1 MTRTRTS
8 IALVFVV
15 GVLPLCFGLPKTVRA
30 QRGSAAITAP
40 SNQTEFR
47 APAQTT
53 SSSATL
59 APESVLDNFVWLEGR
74 WRGEWGPRVAE
85 QAWLGPKAG
94 EMLGVF
100 RLAEG
105 DKTLVIE
112 LFTLVEKSGGVDFHS
127 RHFTPQLLPWEKSD
141 ATLMNLGKFEANKFV
156 FENPRDGMP
165 KRSIFTRI
173 DADTYVARSEI
184 IPETGE
190 IQVIEITYHREKPAP
205 EKPSAG
211 SAGHRKKP

>member
-1 MTRTRTS
+1 MTRTRTG

-15 GVLPLCFGLPKTVRA
+15 GVLALCFGLPKTVRA
-30 QRGSAAITAP
+30 QLDSASTAP
-40 SNQTEFR
+40 PNQTESR

-53 SSSATL
+53 SPSANL

-112 LFTLVEKSGGVDFHS
+112 LFTLVEKSGAVDLHS

-141 ATLMNLGKFEANKFV
+141 ATVLNLGKFEANKFV

-165 KRSIFTRI
+165 KRFIFTRI

-184 IPETGE
+184 IPESGE
-190 IQVIEITYHREKPAP
+190 IQVIEITYHREKSTP

>member
-1 MTRTRTS
+1 MTRTRT
-8 IALVFVV
+8 ALVLVFV
-15 GVLPLCFGLPKTVRA
+15 FGAFPIGLGWPKSVPA
-30 QRGSAAITAP
+30 QRSSASNSQ
-40 SNQTEFR
+40 SNQTEPQ
-47 APAQTT
+47 APAQTP
-53 SSSATL
+53 SSTANA
-59 APESVLDNFVWLEGR
+59 APKSVLDHFAWLEGR

-112 LFTLVEKSGGVDFHS
+112 LFTLVEKSDGVNLYF

-141 ATLMNLGKFEANKFV
+141 AAVLNLGEFDTKKFD
-156 FENPRDGMP
+156 FENPLDGMP
-165 KRSIFTRI
+165 KRSILTRI
-173 DADTYVARSEI
+173 DADTYTSRSEI
-184 IPETGE
+184 IPESGE
-190 IQVIEITYHREKPAP
+190 MQVIEITYHRQKPAP

-211 SAGHRKKP
+211 SAGHPKKP

>member
-30 QRGSAAITAP
+30 QRDSASTAP

-112 LFTLVEKSGGVDFHS
+112 LFTLVEKSGGVD
-127 RHFTPQLLPWEKSD
+127 
-141 ATLMNLGKFEANKFV
+141 
-156 FENPRDGMP
+156 
-165 KRSIFTRI
+165 
-173 DADTYVARSEI
+173 
-184 IPETGE
+184 
-190 IQVIEITYHREKPAP
+190 
-205 EKPSAG
+205 
-211 SAGHRKKP
+211 

>member
-1 MTRTRTS
+1 MTRTRKG
-8 IALVFVV
+8 IALVFVFS
-15 GVLPLCFGLPKTVRA
+15 LLHICFGLPKGVRA
-30 QRGSAAITAP
+30 QRVSESAAQ
-40 SNQTEFR
+40 SNQMESQTS
-47 APAQTT
+47 AQTA
-53 SSSATL
+53 SSAATF
-59 APESVLDNFVWLEGR
+59 APESALDNFAWLEGR

-112 LFTLVEKSGGVDFHS
+112 LFTLVEKSGGVDFYL

-141 ATLMNLGKFEANKFV
+141 ATVLNLGEFDSNKFD
-156 FENPRDGMP
+156 FENPHDGMP
-165 KRSIFTRI
+165 KRSVLTRI
-173 DADTYVARSEI
+173 DADTYTARSEI

-190 IQVIEITYHREKPAP
+190 MQVVEITYHRVMPAP

-211 SAGHRKKP
+211 SAGRRKKP

>member
-15 GVLPLCFGLPKTVRA
+15 GVLAICFGLPKTVRA

-40 SNQTEFR
+40 SNQTEPR

-53 SSSATL
+53 SPSATL

-112 LFTLVEKSGGVDFHS
+112 LFTLVEKSGGVDLHS
-127 RHFTPQLLPWEKSD
+127 RHFK
-141 ATLMNLGKFEANKFV
+141 
-156 FENPRDGMP
+156 P
-165 KRSIFTRI
+165 KLSSSR
-173 DADTYVARSEI
+173 AEI
-184 IPETGE
+184 IPESGE

>member
-15 GVLPLCFGLPKTVRA
+15 GVLPLCFGLPNTVRA
-30 QRGSAAITAP
+30 QRGSEAITAP
-40 SNQTEFR
+40 SNQTESR
-47 APAQTT
+47 PPAQTT
-53 SSSATL
+53 GQSATL

-74 WRGEWGPRVAE
+74 WRGEWGPRIAE

-100 RLAEG
+100 RLVER

-112 LFTLVEKSGGVDFHS
+112 LFSLVEKSDGVDLYF

-141 ATLMNLGKFEANKFV
+141 AAVLNLSKSDSTTFD
-156 FENPRDGMP
+156 FENPLNAMP
-165 KRSIFTRI
+165 KRSIFTRV
-173 DADTYVARSEI
+173 DTDTYIARAEM
-184 IPETGE
+184 IPDNGE
-190 IQVIEITYHREKPAP
+190 PQIIEITYHRQLPAP

-211 SAGHRKKP
+211 NAGRQ